1 MDGLTL
7 VVIDSRASR
16 PYASSCAVREPADFM
31 LLVTGKRSLLALLA
45 FAMLFAD
52 ATGSVLAEEPFTDF
66 ATAEPARAGQAP
78 VNVGVFYLTN
88 REYAEGSPAADRYNG
103 NRGMTRFG
111 RCEVE
116 FTPIPFVNDVA
127 SRLPFYVQKET
138 STIKHAEQLEPSDF
152 WEAIADSIDRTG
164 SVVLFVHGYNYGF
177 ERTCRMATEMQRYL
191 QGRATV
197 IVFSWPSN
205 GLPSDYVKDLADI
218 EWSVPLL
225 SDFIGQ
231 LGERIGPGKLRLLAH
246 SLGSRGV
253 IQALLRL
260 GVVPGHRPLLA
271 DLVLL
276 APDYD
281 AQSFIDL
288 LPRLQPVAAGI
299 TLYASAND
307 TPLRLSRQLSGYP
320 RLGEGGEYLTVVE
333 GVETIDVSSAGMYQ
347 ITGHEYFYFHPL
359 VTTDL
364 QALLGDGVRAGERTG
379 LQEMQRNGVRYW
391 AFAQTRATAASTGDA
406 AQ

>member
-1 MDGLTL
+1 MP
-7 VVIDSRASR
+7 R
-16 PYASSCAVREPADFM
+16 
-31 LLVTGKRSLLALLA
+31 VTGKRRLLTLLLA
-45 FAMLFAD
+45 FDMLFAG
-52 ATGSVLAEEPFTDF
+52 ATVPVLAEESF
-66 ATAEPARAGQAP
+66 AESATSEPARAGRTP
-78 VNVGVFYLTN
+78 VSVGIFYLTN
-88 REYAEGSPAADRYNG
+88 REYSEGSPAADRYNG
-103 NRGMTRFG
+103 NRGVPRFG

-116 FTPIPFVNDVA
+116 FTPIPIVNDVA

-138 STIKHAEQLEPSDF
+138 STIKHAVQLEPPDF
-152 WEAIADSIDRTG
+152 WEALADSIDRTG
-164 SVVLFVHGYNYGF
+164 NGSIVLFVHGYNYGF

-191 QGRATV
+191 QDEATV

-231 LGERIGPGKLRLLAH
+231 LGERIGPGRLRVLAH
-246 SLGSRGV
+246 SLGTRGV

-260 GVVPGHRPLLA
+260 GGVQGQRPLLA

-281 AQSFIDL
+281 SRSFIDI
-288 LPRLQPVAAGI
+288 LPRLQPLAAGI

-333 GVETIDVSSAGMYQ
+333 GVETIDVTSAGMYQ

-359 VTTDL
+359 VTADL
-364 QALLGDGVRAGERTG
+364 QALLGDGVRAGERAG
-379 LQEMQRNGVRYW
+379 LQEMQRDGVRYW
-391 AFAQTRATAASTGDA
+391 AFAQSGTTASSPGDA
-406 AQ
+406 GQ